1 MFLAYL
7 PALVLAFS
15 GLAVGYILWHRDS
28 FQDDALR
35 QKLMLQNAEMKQ
47 SLTLA
52 KASYEALDE
61 RFTRQRGQLGVL
73 QQLCDDWSASR
84 DQAEQDRQQLDIQL
98 AERTKRNEEL
108 VDELQTT
115 RDKAI
120 RLEDSVHSL
129 TQQQLAKL
137 SQVESSWHQK
147 HVKVESALAQH
158 QSNEKVIS
166 TDRDNQRKKLHK
178 AEARIAEL
186 ESELKSNATTLTN
199 AMKNASGLKKEHV
212 SLESALSHSKELLAR
227 AEGQCAAERSE
238 KESLV
243 EQLAAAQ
250 KQALAWQEQVDEL
263 KVKNVEMDGFR
274 QKADSL
280 VLSLGNANG
289 QLEKVLVQRDSALTN
304 CLTLET
310 SMKGLQTRIDNQEAS
325 IHRLRKCQDDAL
337 ENLKH
342 ELKVRSEIEA
352 KYDARLTQQKAELEQ
367 GIADL
372 KDTSSKQKQD
382 FDTEVEMLHEV
393 AEQELIGLK
402 KSLDQ
407 ANTTIAKLK
416 KVQTQDSQKLQG
428 FADLQLQF
436 AQRDTQLNELSL
448 ALKANSS
455 DYQQQIAKLESHRE
469 QLSADLESAR
479 QQLQSQLKQDS
490 QTIGQLQA
498 ERNDLRTEVDR
509 LHQKMA
515 ELQEAI
521 ADQQRSQKQIAAD
534 SGALAAAVAKSAQL
548 TKELDRREKAI
559 KHLQAESNELARLR
573 DDHAASLR
581 RQAELQARLDSMMS
595 DHLTQKRLNEQIA
608 NHEKTIA
615 ELRSEIAERANARA
629 AEEQNATLISFS
641 EAIQQR
647 KESSYDAE
655 YGGHVRRDS
664 TRGIVFTEAPE
675 SRDDLKRISG
685 IATVL
690 ENRLNEFGIYTFK
703 QIMEW
708 QPEEIEEFSR
718 LLTFRDRIERDDWQ
732 GQARFFYRQ
741 KRDGSK
747 VA

>member
-15 GLAVGYILWHRDS
+15 GLAVGYILWHRES
-28 FQDDALR
+28 LQDDALR
-35 QKLMLQNAEMKQ
+35 QKLLLQNAEMKQ

-52 KASYEALDE
+52 KASYAALDE

-84 DQAEQDRQQLDIQL
+84 EQAEQERVQLDVQL
-98 AERTKRNEEL
+98 TERTKRNEEL
-108 VDELQTT
+108 VAELQTT

-129 TQQQLAKL
+129 TQQQLTKI
-137 SQVESSWHQK
+137 SQIESSWHQK

-158 QSNEKVIS
+158 KSNEKVVS
-166 TDRDNQRKKLHK
+166 DDRDNQRKRLHK

-186 ESELKSNATTLTN
+186 ESELKSNATTLKN

-212 SLESALSHSKELLAR
+212 TVESALSHSKELLAR

-274 QKADSL
+274 QKAESL

-304 CLTLET
+304 CQTLET
-310 SMKGLQTRIDNQEAS
+310 SAKGLQTRIDNQEAS

-367 GIADL
+367 GIASL
-372 KDTSSKQKQD
+372 KDTAGKQKQD
-382 FDTEVEMLHEV
+382 FDAEVEMLHEV

-402 KSLDQ
+402 KSLEA
-407 ANTTIAKLK
+407 ANTTIAQLK
-416 KVQTQDSQKLQG
+416 KGQNKDSQKLQG
-428 FADLQLQF
+428 FENLQLQF
-436 AQRDTQLNELSL
+436 TQRETQLNELTR
-448 ALKANSS
+448 ALQTSSS

-469 QLSADLESAR
+469 QLSADLEKSR

-490 QTIGQLQA
+490 QTIGQLQG
-498 ERNDLRTEVDR
+498 ERDELRSEVDR
-509 LHQKMA
+509 LHEKIA
-515 ELQEAI
+515 ELQEAVVN
-521 ADQQRSQKQIAAD
+521 QERSQQQVADD
-534 SGALAAAVAKSAQL
+534 SGALSEAIARSSKLA
-548 TKELDRREKAI
+548 KELERREKSI
-559 KHLQAESNELARLR
+559 RHLQAESNELARLR

-595 DHLTQKRLNEQIA
+595 DHLTQKRLNKQIA
-608 NHEKTIA
+608 NHEITIA
-615 ELRSEIAERANARA
+615 ELRSEIAERSNARA
-629 AEEQNATLISFS
+629 TEDHNATLISFT

-647 KESSYDAE
+647 KESSYDPE

-690 ENRLNEFGIYTFK
+690 EDRLNEFGIYTFK

-732 GQARFFYRQ
+732 GQARFFYQQ
-741 KRDGSK
+741 KRTGSK